1 MCTIYH
7 KVGYESVYS
16 INVTSLDLAM
26 PYGSEA

>member
-1 MCTIYH
+1 MCTIYN

-16 INVTSLDLAM
+16 INVTSLHIAT